1 MNSTVIMPYPSS
13 SYFATDASSGSS
25 SSSWSAEVEGECSFI
40 PVDAV
45 TLLML
50 LSELHTFA
58 DNPSLAT
65 KAQQKN
71 AINAFKELLSHKNQ
85 ALVSKVFEYIDRGQF
100 NALVSGSTY
109 ADIDVLIYD
118 LIASFVF

>member
-1 MNSTVIMPYPSS
+1 
-13 SYFATDASSGSS
+13 
-25 SSSWSAEVEGECSFI
+25 
-40 PVDAV
+40 
-45 TLLML
+45 ML

-109 ADIDVLIYD
+109 VDIDVLIYD